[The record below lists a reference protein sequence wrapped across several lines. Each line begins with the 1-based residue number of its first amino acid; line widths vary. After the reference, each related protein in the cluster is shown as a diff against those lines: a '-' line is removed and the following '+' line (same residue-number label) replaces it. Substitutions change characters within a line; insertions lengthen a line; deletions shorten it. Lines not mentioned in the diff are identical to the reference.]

1 MIELL
6 GKSLEE
12 LQSIFKTHNIQK
24 FRAKQLND
32 TISKRIASVVK

>member
-24 FRAKQLND
+24 FRSKQLIHYIYHKNIID
-32 TISKRIASVVK
+32 FE